1 MFLCINNGTPEGH
14 PQQALVDDSQILMT
28 HAGASLTHI
37 PLLANQS
44 ADNLVI
50 SVDIPPSTRQ
60 FIIEGSLGIGDLN
73 VKSFMEV
80 VCFP

>member
-1 MFLCINNGTPEGH
+1 MLLCINNSTPEGH

-37 PLLANQS
+37 SLLANQS
-44 ADNLVI
+44 ADNL
-50 SVDIPPSTRQ
+50 VDIPPSTRQ
-60 FIIEGSLGIGDLN
+60 FIIEDSLGIGDLN